1 MTKFPIISLLFPT
14 AFRYHRHTLTT
25 DKHKEGETGPA
36 GGCGCFQGSPTYSH
50 HRQLQGGGDAQLEGV
65 VALRDHRHTLATDK
79 HKEEETGPAGGCGCF
94 EGSLTYPHHRQTQ
107 GGGDWSSWR
116 VWLPCGI
123 TNIPSPQTNTRRRR
137 LAQLEGVAALRD
149 HDIPSP
155 QTNTGNKEGETDPAV
170 LYVYKTF

>member
-1 MTKFPIISLLFPT
+1 METSLIINIEVFSIIYSTRKFICYLFISQDSVMTKFPIISLLFPT

-94 EGSLTYPHHRQTQ
+94 EGSRHTLTTDKHR
-107 GGGDWSSWR
+107 
-116 VWLPCGI
+116 
-123 TNIPSPQTNTRRRR
+123 
-137 LAQLEGVAALRD
+137 
-149 HDIPSP
+149 
-155 QTNTGNKEGETDPAV
+155 
-170 LYVYKTF
+170 